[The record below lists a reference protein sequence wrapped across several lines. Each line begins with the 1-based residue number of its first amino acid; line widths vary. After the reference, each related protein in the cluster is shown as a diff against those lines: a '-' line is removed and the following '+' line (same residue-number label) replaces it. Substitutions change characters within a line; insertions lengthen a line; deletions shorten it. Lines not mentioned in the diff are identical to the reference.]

1 MSVGFSV
8 SSFFHSFNFGRA
20 LLYTPSHE
28 LKKLQKIPQIKNL
41 DIVCMDL
48 EDGVPLIYK
57 ELARSNVLKFLDEK
71 PIIKSDLALRINAI
85 DSKVGL
91 KDLISI
97 LQEQTRINTIIIPK
111 SETVDEIKFVNRFLD
126 LQGLLN
132 VKIFALIETPKG
144 LVNVNKIAKIG
155 GHLNGLVFGA
165 EDFKSAAG
173 IAKQESGN
181 ALLFARSKIVFA
193 ARANNLQSIDMVSL
207 DFRRKEV
214 VENDAKITKS
224 LGFSGKQVI
233 HPMQIEVVNQVFRPT
248 DKEVLESEHLL
259 KIFVKSL
266 SDGKGVC
273 NQNGTM
279 IELPHIKEAIRNLVL
294 SGKSIESIQEVADSG
309 LK

>member
-1 MSVGFSV
+1 M
-8 SSFFHSFNFGRA
+8 
-20 LLYTPSHE
+20 
-28 LKKLQKIPQIKNL
+28 
-41 DIVCMDL
+41 VCMDL
-48 EDGVPLIYK
+48 EDGVPLIHK
-57 ELARSNVLKFLDEK
+57 KLARTNVLKFLDEK
-71 PIIKSDLALRINAI
+71 PNINSDLALRINPI

-91 KDLISI
+91 EDLIYI
-97 LQEQTRINTIIIPK
+97 LREKTIINSVIIPK

-126 LQGLLN
+126 LKGLQD

-144 LVNVNKIAKIG
+144 LVNVNKIARSG
-155 GHLNGLVFGA
+155 GHLNGLIFGA
-165 EDFKSAAG
+165 EDFKSSAG
-173 IAKQESGN
+173 IAKKETGN

-214 VENDAKITKS
+214 VESDAKVTKS

-248 DKEVLESEHLL
+248 EQEVLESENLL

-266 SDGKGVC
+266 SDGKGVS

-279 IELPHIKEAIRNLVL
+279 IELPHIKEAIQNLVF
-294 SGKSIESIQEVADSG
+294 SGKSIESIQEIADSA